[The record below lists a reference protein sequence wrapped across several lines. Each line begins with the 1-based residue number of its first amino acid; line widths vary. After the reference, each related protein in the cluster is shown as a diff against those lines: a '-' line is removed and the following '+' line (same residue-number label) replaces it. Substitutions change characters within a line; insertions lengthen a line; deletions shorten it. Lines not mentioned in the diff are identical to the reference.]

1 MSMNDSA
8 TPEEKKKPGWFA
20 SCGIFTIVW
29 FLVLTSWFIFQH
41 FSGFTTLPSYASL
54 LFERF
59 RYVYNDIDTETLIL
73 LNFLNLV
80 GYLILVLLPTFLIQR
95 GIIKLFWKKHSN

>member
-1 MSMNDSA
+1 MNRSDSSA
-8 TPEEKKKPGWFA
+8 EKKGPGWLA

-29 FLVLTSWFIFQH
+29 FLVLTSWFIFQS

-54 LFERF
+54 LFDRF
-59 RYVYNDIDTETLIL
+59 RYIHNDIDTETLIF

-80 GYLILVLLPTFLIQR
+80 GYLILVLLPTFLIQK
-95 GIIKLFWKKHSN
+95 GIIKLFWRKHSN